1 MQDKFMKKFPYFGRT
16 AVHTFGM
23 PLHADGKRMVF
34 DLDRFDRIILGAG
47 ADGYILTR

>member
-1 MQDKFMKKFPYFGRT
+1 MKEFPHFGRT

-34 DLDRFDRIILGAG
+34 YLDRFDGIILGAG
-47 ADGYILTR
+47 TDGYVLSR